1 MTVSDNVVDSDRN
14 DDFWFLL
21 NVLIAAE
28 DLDLMWRVLKEA
40 RHNIRY
46 KIEEDLW
53 CRLGFDLEYSIDK
66 SVKKFIEDNLNL
78 KNITSAIIHPEISE
92 DMFEAAGE
100 MFIYMISCLDKA
112 NSDWIRYFQDL
123 LHNHSTRTLIA
134 NLARLR
140 NSSERRKAIW
150 GEVSWRS
157 SEESQPLPFLD

>member
-1 MTVSDNVVDSDRN
+1 M
-14 DDFWFLL
+14 
-21 NVLIAAE
+21 
-28 DLDLMWRVLKEA
+28 
-40 RHNIRY
+40 
-46 KIEEDLW
+46 
-53 CRLGFDLEYSIDK
+53 
-66 SVKKFIEDNLNL
+66 KKFIEDNLNL

-140 NSSERRKAIW
+140 NSSERRKAI
-150 GEVSWRS
+150 
-157 SEESQPLPFLD
+157 

>member
-1 MTVSDNVVDSDRN
+1 M
-14 DDFWFLL
+14 

-28 DLDLMWRVLKEA
+28 DLDLVWRVLKEA
-40 RHNIRY
+40 RHNIQN

-66 SVKKFIEDNLNL
+66 SVKKFIEDKLNL

-140 NSSERRKAIW
+140 NSSERRKAI
-150 GEVSWRS
+150 
-157 SEESQPLPFLD
+157 